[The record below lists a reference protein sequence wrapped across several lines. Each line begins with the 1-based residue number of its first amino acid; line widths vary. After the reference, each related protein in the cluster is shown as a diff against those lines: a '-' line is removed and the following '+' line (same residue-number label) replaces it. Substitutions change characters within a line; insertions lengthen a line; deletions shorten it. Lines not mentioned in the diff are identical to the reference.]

1 MTGDPVACR
10 ATAQAERTQ
19 EQATAWRKARAPSR
33 AHLRSVTPGPED
45 RATDQE
51 TQGSHLARL
60 IQEAGLNNNSL
71 AKLSGVRRES
81 ISRVVNDHA
90 RLGPRLA
97 ERLAPPLGVTVDEL
111 VTPQGPT
118 EARLRRLEH
127 RLRELEEDRD
137 YLLQVVRQLVTHLDH
152 AGLGAPRMPPAP
164 RPNAS
169 VVRRPGVEAR
179 DGTDPAAVR
188 QGQRRPRLSR
198 HR

>member
-1 MTGDPVACR
+1 MP
-10 ATAQAERTQ
+10 QAERT
-19 EQATAWRKARAPSR
+19 EAQAAAWRKAREPSR
-33 AHLRSVTPGPED
+33 AHLRSVTPGPEG
-45 RATDQE
+45 RAAGQE

-97 ERLAPPLGVTVDEL
+97 ERLAAPLGVTVDEL
-111 VTPQGPT
+111 VAPQGPT
-118 EARLRRLEH
+118 EPRLRRLER

-137 YLLQVVRQLVTHLDH
+137 YLLHVVRQLITHLDH
-152 AGLGAPRMPPAP
+152 AGLGAPRIPPAP
-164 RPNAS
+164 RPTAS
-169 VVRRPGVEAR
+169 VVRRSGIEAR
-179 DGTDPAAVR
+179 GGTDPAAVG

>member
-1 MTGDPVACR
+1 MP
-10 ATAQAERTQ
+10 QAERTH
-19 EQATAWRKARAPSR
+19 EQATAWRKHRAPSR
-33 AHLRSVTPGPED
+33 AHLRSVTPGQEP
-45 RATDQE
+45 RAAGQD
-51 TQGSHLARL
+51 TQGSYLARL

-97 ERLAPPLGVTVDEL
+97 ERIAPPLGVTVDEL
-111 VTPQGPT
+111 VAPQGRT
-118 EARLRRLEH
+118 EGPLRRLEH
-127 RLRELEEDRD
+127 RLRELEDDRD

-152 AGLGAPRMPPAP
+152 VGLGAPRIPPAP

-169 VVRRPGVEAR
+169 VARPPGVEPDAE
-179 DGTDPAAVR
+179 TAVAEPGR
-188 QGQRRPRLSR
+188 RRPRLSR

>member
-1 MTGDPVACR
+1 VP
-10 ATAQAERTQ
+10 QAERTH
-19 EQATAWRKARAPSR
+19 EQATAWRKDRAPSR
-33 AHLRSVTPGPED
+33 AHLRSVTSG
-45 RATDQE
+45 RAPRDPAAPE

-97 ERLAPPLGVTVDEL
+97 ERLAPSLGVTVDEL
-111 VTPQGPT
+111 VAPQGPT
-118 EARLRRLEH
+118 EVRLRRLEL
-127 RLRELEEDRD
+127 RLRELEDDRD

-152 AGLGAPRMPPAP
+152 VGLGAPRIPPAP

-169 VVRRPGVEAR
+169 VARPPGVEPDAE
-179 DGTDPAAVR
+179 TAVAEPGR
-188 QGQRRPRLSR
+188 RRPRLSR

>member
-1 MTGDPVACR
+1 MPR
-10 ATAQAERTQ
+10 AERTH
-19 EQATAWRKARAPSR
+19 EQATAWRKDRAPSR
-33 AHLRSVTPGPED
+33 AHLRSVTPGQEP
-45 RATDQE
+45 RAAGQE

-111 VTPQGPT
+111 VAPQGPT
-118 EARLRRLEH
+118 EDRLRRLER
-127 RLRELEEDRD
+127 RLRELEDDRD

-169 VVRRPGVEAR
+169 VVRQPGVEAR
-179 DGTDPAAVR
+179 DGTDPAGVR

>member
-1 MTGDPVACR
+1 MP
-10 ATAQAERTQ
+10 QAERTQ

-33 AHLRSVTPGPED
+33 AHLRSVTPGQEPGAVP
-45 RATDQE
+45 RE
-51 TQGSHLARL
+51 TQGAHLARL

-111 VTPQGPT
+111 VAPQGPT
-118 EARLRRLEH
+118 EARLRRVER
-127 RLRELEEDRD
+127 RLRELEDDRV
-137 YLLQVVRQLVTHLDH
+137 YLQPVLRQLVTHLDQ

-164 RPNAS
+164 RPGAS
-169 VVRRPGVEAR
+169 VVRQPGVEAR
-179 DGTDPAAVR
+179 DGTDPADVS